1 MTEVELCRHA
11 RAYLESLGYEVYEE
25 VAVDGAGVVDL
36 VGKMGPEKFSRDLR
50 GKERGL
56 GAQSISRKDP
66 PT

>member
-1 MTEVELCRHA
+1 MRDLIER
-11 RAYLESLGYEVYEE
+11 LERVSIGEDALGFTKRI
-25 VAVDGAGVVDL
+25 GDL